1 MTIFVYGTLKRG
13 RHNSSLLK
21 NATYLGQYYTGKG
34 YSLYVDRL
42 PFMVVEKDGEGVIG
56 ELYKIDNTIR
66 RNLDILESHPTYYKR
81 TPIVVY
87 DIEVG
92 QPVATEVY
100 IYQGKPTSPITIRE
114 Y

>member
-21 NATYLGQYYTGKG
+21 NATYLGQYFTDKG
-34 YSLYVDRL
+34 YTLYVDRL
-42 PFMVVEKDGEGVIG
+42 PFMVQEKDGQGVMG

-66 RNLDILESHPTYYKR
+66 RNLDLLEGHPSYYKR

-92 QPVATEVY
+92 HSVATEAY
-100 IYQGKPTSPITIRE
+100 IYQGKPTSPITMKE